1 MELITTILIDGLI
14 DASWIFIVAVGLTLI
29 FGVLNILNIAHGNF
43 YAIGAYAA
51 ANAVGIYYSGP
62 GAYPPMLGLVAMT
75 VAALAVAVVLG
86 PLLERGLFRFFYHRD
101 EIVLVLVT
109 YALFLIL
116 EDATKLIWG
125 VNPYYAYEPY
135 SLFGNVSIGRLDYV
149 GYDFFL
155 IGLAVVIGILLWL
168 GLNRTKSGKVVLA
181 VIHDREMSSAAGV
194 NVTRIF
200 VIAFTIGVFLAALG
214 GAFTAPKISVQP
226 GLAVM
231 VVLFSFAVAVIGGL
245 GSIEGAAIAALIVGI
260 ARALAIHL
268 APWAELF
275 IVYLV
280 MALMLAVR
288 PQGIFS
294 PAALRKI

>member
-1 MELITTILIDGLI
+1 MQLATTILIDGLI

-51 ANAVGIYYSGP
+51 ANAVGWYYSD
-62 GAYPPMLGLVAMT
+62 ANPPMLGLLVMMGS
-75 VAALAVAVVLG
+75 ALAVAIVIG
-86 PLLERGLFRFFYHRD
+86 PLLERGLLRYFYHRD

-135 SLFGNVSIGRLDYV
+135 GLFGNVTIGRLSYV
-149 GYDFFL
+149 GYDIFL
-155 IGLAVVIGILLWL
+155 IGFAIVTGILLWF
-168 GLNRTKSGKVVLA
+168 GMNRTTSGKVVLA

-194 NVTRIF
+194 NVNKIF
-200 VIAFTIGVFLAALG
+200 VIAFTIGVFLAAAG

-231 VVLFSFAVAVIGGL
+231 VVLLSFAVVVIGGL
-245 GSIEGAAIAALIVGI
+245 GSIEGAAIAALIVGLS
-260 ARALAIHL
+260 RALAIHL

-280 MALMLAVR
+280 MAIMLAMR
-288 PQGIFS
+288 PQGIFG
-294 PAALRKI
+294 PTALRKI